1 MKPIR
6 RQCCD
11 SLFDGRHG
19 WQIEYGKEVLF
30 MRGGAQAYRRAL
42 SAYTAELG
50 MRFDRKHAML

>member
-30 MRGGAQAYRRAL
+30 MRGGSPGVSPGSLCIYRGIGH
-42 SAYTAELG
+42 EI
-50 MRFDRKHAML
+50 